1 MTLAPPLEAGAVQE
15 TTALALAFELAETA
29 VGNPGTVE
37 GVAVALPA
45 VPVPE
50 AFVAVTLK
58 L

>member
-1 MTLAPPLEAGAVQE
+1 LEAGAVQE
-15 TTALALAFELAETA
+15 ITELALSFELAETA
-29 VGNPGTVE
+29 VGDPATVE
-37 GVAVALPA
+37 GVAVALTA